1 MNTEKKTYA
10 NIEEAKKGLKTE
22 CIDRIFRYIET
33 KDNNCLPNYIQYY
46 NAYGIVQYCSDL
58 GDNESESLFQ
68 YHNEVIKDYFEKC
81 LKLISSQPKDELIDL
96 IIKQTENINI
106 LIYWLNKIFTYLDR
120 FYNKARNKGTLYKN
134 AMNLYKEIYF
144 NPLKDDIYKELNKF
158 IKQDRN
164 GNKESRKKIKSIM
177 RILNDM
183 DISDPKI
190 IKENNKIIWVMKEY
204 NNTVN
209 LLTDDNIYKE
219 EWYEKYF
226 KEETIQFAKEKAEKE
241 IKEKTVFEFIL
252 SQLKYLEEEKERQ
265 EEYMNVKYHNIINK
279 VNYQYLLENVEQ
291 LVKKEGIAYMFEN
304 RKKDELKKAYELF
317 KLYEPSLNVL
327 KEAFVSFVKKKYEE
341 LKEKKEGK
349 DGEELNNFKNDAENL
364 VSECFENNALF
375 QEEKNKILLNN

>member
-1 MNTEKKTYA
+1 MSTEEKTYT
-10 NIEEAKKGLKTE
+10 NIEEAKEGLKTE

-33 KDNNCLPNYIQYY
+33 KDNNCLPNHNQYFNGYNIIQIF
-46 NAYGIVQYCSDL
+46 GDL

-68 YHNEVIKDYFEKC
+68 YHNEVIKDYLEKC
-81 LKLISSQPKDELIDL
+81 FKLISSKPKDELIDL
-96 IIKQTENINI
+96 FIKQTENINI
-106 LIYWLNKIFTYLDR
+106 LLYWLNRIFTYLDR
-120 FYNKARNKGTLYKN
+120 FYLKARNKKLLAVNEMK
-134 AMNLYKEIYF
+134 LYKEIYF
-144 NPLKDDIYKELNKF
+144 NPLKDDIYKELSKF

-183 DISDPKI
+183 DISEPKV
-190 IKENNKIIWVMKEY
+190 IKENNKIIWVMNEY
-204 NNTVN
+204 YKK
-209 LLTDDNIYKE
+209 TDDDIYKK

-241 IKEKTVFEFIL
+241 IKEKTIFEFIL

-265 EEYMNVKYHNIINK
+265 EDYINVKYHDIINK
-279 VNYQYLLENVEQ
+279 VNYQYLLENVEE

-327 KEAFVSFVKKKYEE
+327 KEAFISFMKKKYEE

-349 DGEELNNFKNDAENL
+349 DGEELNNFKNDVENL
-364 VSECFENNALF
+364 VSECFENNTLF
-375 QEEKNKILLNN
+375 QDEKNKILLNN